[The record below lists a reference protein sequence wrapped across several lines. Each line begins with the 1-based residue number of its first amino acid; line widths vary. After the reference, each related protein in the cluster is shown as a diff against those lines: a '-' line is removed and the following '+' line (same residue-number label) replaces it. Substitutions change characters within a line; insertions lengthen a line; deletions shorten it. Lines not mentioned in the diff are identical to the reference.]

1 MLNFEKYR
9 HETSDLWVVFVHGIG
24 GSTLTW
30 KKQLDSFRED
40 YNLLL
45 IDLPGHG
52 KSQDVSGNLSHKEVN
67 DEIKRVLDYV
77 GITKADFVGMSLG
90 TLVIMNFA
98 VSYPSYVNSIILGGA
113 IINVQGI
120 YSHLMSFASVIKE
133 FLPKRATYRVFAEI
147 IMPSKWHKKSR
158 DIFFREARKL
168 NRRNFLAWMDY
179 VTNVSKQREVM
190 DKLKALKI
198 PTLFVSGEHDCC
210 FIEGIKKL
218 AGRLSTAKLVI
229 LEKCGHVCTIEKW
242 RDFNF
247 QALTYLKNLHPA
259 QPAMVP
265 VLA

>member
-1 MLNFEKYR
+1 MLNFETYR

-52 KSQDVSGNLSHKEVN
+52 KSQEADGHLSHKMVN
-67 DEIKRVLDYV
+67 EQIKEVLDHV
-77 GITKADFVGMSLG
+77 GVDKADFVGMSLG

-98 VSYPSYVNSIILGGA
+98 VAYPTYVNSIILGGA

-120 YSHLMSFASVIKE
+120 YAHLMSIASVMKE
-133 FLPKRATYRVFAEI
+133 FLPKKATYRVFAEI

-158 DIFFREARKL
+158 DIFFRESNKL
-168 NRRNFLAWMDY
+168 SRRNFLAWMDY

-190 DKLKALKI
+190 EKLKALKI

-210 FIEGIKKL
+210 FIEGIKSL
-218 AGRLSTAKLVI
+218 AGKLSTAKLVI
-229 LEKCGHVCTIEKW
+229 LEKCGHVCTIERW
-242 RDFNF
+242 RDFNA
-247 QALTYLKNLHPA
+247 QTLTYLHNLHA
-259 QPAMVP
+259 LQPVMV
-265 VLA
+265 LS

>member
-1 MLNFEKYR
+1 MLNFETYR

-52 KSQDVSGNLSHKEVN
+52 KSQEADGHLSHKMVN
-67 DEIKRVLDYV
+67 DQIKEVLDYV
-77 GITKADFVGMSLG
+77 GVSKGDFVGMSLG

-98 VSYPSYVNSIILGGA
+98 AAYPTYVNSVILGGA

-120 YSHLMSFASVIKE
+120 YAHLMSIASVIKE
-133 FLPKRATYRVFAEI
+133 FLPKKATYRVFAEI

-158 DIFFREARKL
+158 DIFFRESNKL
-168 NRRNFLAWMDY
+168 SRRNFLAWMDY
-179 VTNVSKQREVM
+179 VTNVSKQKEVM
-190 DKLKALKI
+190 DKLKSLKI
-198 PTLFVSGEHDCC
+198 PTLFVSGDHDSC
-210 FIEGIKKL
+210 FIEGIQKL
-218 AGRLSTAKLVI
+218 AGKISSAKLVV

-242 RDFNF
+242 RDFNSY
-247 QALTYLKNLHPA
+247 ALNYLKGLHPVA
-259 QPAMVP
+259 QP